1 MSNDRYP
8 RLPKL
13 LGGRPCLN
21 FVNTL
26 DPRNAQPARDYLES
40 YAGLLSWSQHAG
52 VLSRARSAALAA
64 QARRNARMCR
74 RVAMEAR
81 GLRAAL
87 SRLLAA
93 ATLGEAIRSDDLEQL
108 NRWLPPRRVTIAAGR
123 PCWRSTPRPG
133 LAAMLA
139 PVAQDAAE
147 LLTSRAWSRVRECPG
162 GGPCGWLFLDATK
175 NGSRRYCSS
184 NGCGNR
190 ARVARFLSR
199 QRAEGR
205 GRPRAAPSA
214 RRRRSPDRRQ
224 RVDAMKARLA
234 PPPA

>member
-1 MSNDRYP
+1 MSNDPYP

-40 YAGLLSWSQHAG
+40 YAGLLSWSRHAG
-52 VLSRARSAALAA
+52 VLSRARAAAMAA
-64 QARRNARMCR
+64 QARTNGRMGR

-93 ATLGEAIRSDDLEQL
+93 ATLGEAIRRDDLEQL
-108 NRWLPPRRVTIAAGR
+108 NRWLPSRRVTIAAGR
-123 PCWRSTPRPG
+123 PCWRSWPRPG
-133 LAAMLA
+133 LAAML
-139 PVAQDAAE
+139 PPIAQDAAE
-147 LLTSRAWSRVRECPG
+147 LLTSRFRSRVRECPG
-162 GGPCGWLFLDATK
+162 GGPCGWLFLDTTK
-175 NGSRRYCSS
+175 NRSRRYCSS
-184 NGCGNR
+184 DGCGNR

-199 QRAEGR
+199 RRAERR
-205 GRPRAAPSA
+205 GRPRAAPSV
-214 RRRRSPDRRQ
+214 RRRRGPDHRHW
-224 RVDAMKARLA
+224 VA
-234 PPPA
+234 P